1 MGRPLMVCFAIAFI
15 VEMIVALMAAAYG
28 VAYLA
33 EGWFEG
39 GARLSNIVFLMLL
52 FVMVIA
58 TLLTVAERKWSAMI
72 QDRIGPNRARIAL
85 PFLRDRAL
93 GGLPHL
99 PAAVLKMLF
108 KEDFKPA
115 GADRLVFNFAPI
127 LRFAP
132 SLALFPGDSA
142 RPTVAFNR
150 RRIPIILSSPDFAL
164 LVRFSN
170 ASL

>member
-15 VEMIVALMAAAYG
+15 VALIVALMAAAYG

-99 PAAVLKMLF
+99 PADVLKMLF

-115 GADRLVFNFAPI
+115 GGGRLLGKLWPLLA
-127 LRFAP
+127 LAP
-132 SLALFPGDSA
+132 SLAPFAVGPA
-142 RPTVAFNR
+142 APTVGIHG
-150 RRIPIILSSPDFAL
+150 RRIPIVVASPE
-164 LVRFSN
+164 
-170 ASL
+170 